1 MSFNAHDIVF
11 FFGAGA
17 SAPFGIPTMKQ
28 FVVDFE
34 NELNENGSDKEKA
47 MYARIKKIL
56 EERLDDSVDLE
67 GIFTVI
73 DGIINYCP
81 ERLGLLSL
89 YLAKEFK
96 PPNRFDVEICQ
107 SLKEKFHSFVR
118 EKCLIPKPSFNK
130 ISEVYRDFF
139 NRFWRESNTHLSDT
153 YRSSGPYR
161 YCTDWTMFTTNYDT
175 CLEHYWR
182 QVARVNLNTASKARE
197 ETRTWILAP
206 ELFADYGLRLFKLHG
221 SISWLLEPDGTIT
234 EEQTLMG
241 RQLVGR
247 QFVGE
252 MMVYPIQQKELYL
265 EPYISMLKQLNYQL
279 KLKPIWIVVGYS
291 FNDPI
296 IQEIFVRNSDK
307 NKKIVLL
314 HPQAQQV
321 KEKRLKNVKCEK
333 ISLLNQKF
341 GESNFRDVNYALVNE
356 FKPKLQYS
364 PESVV

>member
-1 MSFNAHDIVF
+1 MSFSADDIVF

-34 NELNENGSDKEKA
+34 KELSENGSDQESI
-47 MYARIKKIL
+47 MYDRIKGIL
-56 EERLDDSVDLE
+56 EERLHDSVDLE

-81 ERLGLLSL
+81 ERLGLLSI

-96 PPNRFDVEICQ
+96 SPNRFDVEICQ
-107 SLKEKFHSFVR
+107 SLKAKFHSFVR
-118 EKCLIPKPSFNK
+118 EKCVIPQESFDK

-139 NRFWRESNTHLSDT
+139 NRFWHESTRKGT
-153 YRSSGPYR
+153 PIYGQRGKYC
-161 YCTDWTMFTTNYDT
+161 YCTEWTMFTTNYDT

-182 QVARVNLNTASKARE
+182 QVARVNLNTASRARE
-197 ETRTWILAP
+197 ETRTWILDP
-206 ELFADYGLRLFKLHG
+206 QLFFQTNMRLFKLHG
-221 SISWLLEPDGTIT
+221 SVSWLLENDGTVT
-234 EEQTLMG
+234 EEQILMG

-265 EPYISMLKQLNYQL
+265 EPYISMLKQLNFQL
-279 KLKPIWIVVGYS
+279 KSKSIWIVVGYS

-296 IQEIFVRNSDK
+296 IQAIFAMNS
-307 NKKIVLL
+307 NEKKRMVLL
-314 HPQAQQV
+314 HPQAKEV
-321 KEKRLKNVKCEK
+321 KEKRLKDVKCEK
-333 ISLLNQKF
+333 MVLSQKF
-341 GESNFRDVNYALVNE
+341 GESDFKTVNFALIKE
-356 FKPKLQYS
+356 IKPIPNHS
-364 PESVV
+364 AEENI